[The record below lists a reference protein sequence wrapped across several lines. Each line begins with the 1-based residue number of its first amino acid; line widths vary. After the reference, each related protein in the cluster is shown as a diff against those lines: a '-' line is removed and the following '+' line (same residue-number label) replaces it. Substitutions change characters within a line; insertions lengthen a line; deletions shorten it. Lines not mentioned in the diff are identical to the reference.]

1 MSDES
6 TTIPADLVPYV
17 ALGLRVA
24 LSELRARAEM
34 QREELASEDA
44 KKIPKAIRMGIE
56 GSANQADELR
66 HEMIRA
72 YRNLPDSLRPRD
84 DLMADRVPCVVD
96 GCKAYGLGTSLCS
109 EHAREL
115 AEHPERFA

>member
-6 TTIPADLVPYV
+6 TTIPAELVPYV

-24 LSELRARAEM
+24 LTELRARAEL
-34 QREELASEDA
+34 QRDSLNDPEI
-44 KKIPKAIRMGIE
+44 KKAPRGIRMGIE

-84 DLMADRVPCVVD
+84 DLM
-96 GCKAYGLGTSLCS
+96 
-109 EHAREL
+109 E
-115 AEHPERFA
+115 